1 MSTPN
6 PNPTKFTWTP
16 AATNTDGTPLTDG
29 EITGYTLGIRS
40 TTAAGSV
47 AGTYPILA
55 SITDPKAT
63 EEAIASIGT
72 VLKPDTYAAAI
83 RSEGPEESAWT
94 SEVTF
99 PVSAPVP
106 NPPSAFAVS

>member
-1 MSTPN
+1 MTD
-6 PNPTKFTWTP
+6 PTKFTWIP
-16 AATNTDGTPLTDG
+16 ATTNTDGTPITDG

-55 SITDPKAT
+55 KINDPKAT
-63 EEAIASIGT
+63 SETISAIGM

-94 SEVTF
+94 NEVIF

-106 NPPSAFAVS
+106 NPPLNFTAV